1 MGDRTLSY
9 TYPSHTFSVDALSV
23 RVYPSAIELARD
35 AALMTHNYL
44 QSLLKQQSVVRIV
57 LATGNSQVQF
67 LETLSA
73 LQGLDW
79 SRIILFHL
87 DEYLGIAANH
97 PGSFRRYLREKVEK
111 KVKPYQFHYIQGDA
125 PQPLAECHRYSQLLQ
140 QQPIDLCCLGV
151 GKNGHLA
158 FNEPSVVNFSD
169 PYRVKLVGLEEKT
182 RQQQVNSGYF
192 PHLEAVPQYA
202 YTLTI
207 PTICAAKKIFCLA
220 PGKHKAEIIKKMLR
234 GAISPACPASILRK
248 QSQAI
253 LFLDANS
260 AHQLSV
266 TSQ

>member
-1 MGDRTLSY
+1 MRDRTLSS
-9 TYPSHTFSVDALSV
+9 THPSHSFLVDALSV
-23 RVYPSAIELARD
+23 RVYPSELELASD
-35 AALMTHNYL
+35 AALMAHNYL
-44 QSLLKQQSVVRIV
+44 KSLLKQQSVVRIV

-67 LETLSA
+67 LENLTT

-87 DEYLGIAANH
+87 DEYLGIAVNH
-97 PGSFRRYLREKVEK
+97 PGSFRHYLREKVER
-111 KVKPYQFHYIQGDA
+111 KVKPGQFHYIQGDA
-125 PQPLAECHRYSQLLQ
+125 PQPLAECNRYSQLLQ

-151 GKNGHLA
+151 GRNGHLA
-158 FNEPSVVNFSD
+158 FNEPSVANFSD
-169 PYRVKLVGLEEKT
+169 PYRVKLVALEEKT

-220 PGKHKAEIIKKMLR
+220 PGKHKAEIINKILR
-234 GAISPACPASILRK
+234 GAISPACPASILRQ

-260 AHQLSV
+260 AHQLSLNY
-266 TSQ
+266 